1 MVKMQKGLMEKIS
14 ENENKN
20 TLKEKDKRL
29 WFQENGKVKAVRGSC
44 WELEKLS
51 RFDVFR
57 LKRDFDQILKEAK
70 VHTDNFQ
77 LLRYWKK

>member
-1 MVKMQKGLMEKIS
+1 MQKGVMEKIS

-29 WFQENGKVKAVRGSC
+29 WIRENGKVKAVRGSC

-51 RFDVFR
+51 RFDVF
-57 LKRDFDQILKEAK
+57 
-70 VHTDNFQ
+70 
-77 LLRYWKK
+77 